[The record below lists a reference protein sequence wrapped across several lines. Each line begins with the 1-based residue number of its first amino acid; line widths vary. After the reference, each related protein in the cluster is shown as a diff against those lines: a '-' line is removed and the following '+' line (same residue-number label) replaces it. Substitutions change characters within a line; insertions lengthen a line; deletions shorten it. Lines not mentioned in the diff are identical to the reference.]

1 MNEPEYCPALVQ
13 LTESRRSEIALLVSR
28 EMGKPIRD
36 SEAEVGSVAA
46 LFLGYA
52 EKAKHLCGETLPRTG
67 ERGVENDFAFTIR
80 EPLGVMACIVP
91 FNYPVDLFS
100 HKVAP
105 ALIMGNAVIVKPAC
119 NPSAAALLV
128 ELLLQSGVPSG
139 AIQMLTGRGESL
151 GTLLAESE
159 RIHAISF
166 TGSTRAGIDIASRAA
181 ANMTRVFLECGGM
194 TLSSFSRTPI
204 STSQLRSSCFRAH
217 STQVKRAVRQNEYSH
232 TTRYARV

>member
-1 MNEPEYCPALVQ
+1 MSREESAVKMIIGGKRREAKDGGTIPIVNPATGQAIDTMPDATPSDVADALDNAQEGLRSWSTVHLHERARILSGFVQ

-105 ALIMGNAVIVKPAC
+105 ALIMGNAVIVKP
-119 NPSAAALLV
+119 
-128 ELLLQSGVPSG
+128 GVGQP
-139 AIQMLTGRGESL
+139 LGRG
-151 GTLLAESE
+151 
-159 RIHAISF
+159 
-166 TGSTRAGIDIASRAA
+166 AS
-181 ANMTRVFLECGGM
+181 G
-194 TLSSFSRTPI
+194 
-204 STSQLRSSCFRAH
+204 
-217 STQVKRAVRQNEYSH
+217 
-232 TTRYARV
+232 